1 MLALLS
7 EIKQDTDLPTRLAG
21 ICVTREVNGTPSQH
35 AAHPVAGRLPR
46 DQAMAAGYQI
56 LLPVKLSL
64 APPQALPGGA
74 PHPASASR
82 NQMSGQFERH
92 GQSVTTREWQAQ
104 APTPSTG
111 FSGPWAQRAG

>member
-7 EIKQDTDLPTRLAG
+7 EIKQDTDLPTRLVG
-21 ICVTREVNGTPSQH
+21 ICVMREVNGTPSQH

-64 APPQALPGGA
+64 TPPHGPARRGA
-74 PHPASASR
+74 S
-82 NQMSGQFERH
+82 SGVGLEESDERA
-92 GQSVTTREWQAQ
+92 V
-104 APTPSTG
+104 
-111 FSGPWAQRAG
+111 